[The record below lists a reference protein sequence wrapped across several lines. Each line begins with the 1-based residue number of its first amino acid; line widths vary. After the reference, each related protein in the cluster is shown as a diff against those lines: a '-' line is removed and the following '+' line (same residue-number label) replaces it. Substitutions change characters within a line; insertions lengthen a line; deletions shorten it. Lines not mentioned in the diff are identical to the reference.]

1 MPSCADD
8 ETRPEARAG
17 FEKAIVAG
25 VVDAVVPF
33 QAVLER
39 LAADVARANKC
50 RAMKV
55 AIIIEVGEQVSLH
68 VKAAARRLEHAHLRA
83 LLRSNI
89 SNRSAADR

>member
-1 MPSCADD
+1 M
-8 ETRPEARAG
+8 TKQGFKKRAG

-83 LLRSNI
+83 LLLQQHQQPQR
-89 SNRSAADR
+89 RPDR